1 MAKVDT
7 LISTT
12 NALMGD
18 PAIAATIKR
27 LDAISANMVVTTQSL
42 NRAMASTPAIMK
54 DVKVITGNFNE
65 TSAELNRFTQTLNR
79 VPVDSLTQQL
89 QLTIDNINS
98 LTRDLNNPDSTL
110 GKLLHD
116 PELYNNLSNTA
127 ASMDALL
134 QDIKKNPK
142 RYISIKLL

>member
-1 MAKVDT
+1 MSARVE
-7 LISTT
+7 
-12 NALMGD
+12 ACRE
-18 PAIAATIKR
+18 KR
-27 LDAISANMVVTTQSL
+27 LASKDAGARKLGEERPYQ
-42 NRAMASTPAIMK
+42 
-54 DVKVITGNFNE
+54 F
-65 TSAELNRFTQTLNR
+65 
-79 VPVDSLTQQL
+79 
-89 QLTIDNINS
+89 
-98 LTRDLNNPDSTL
+98 RDLNNPDSTL